1 MKGKTAK
8 LIRQARAAI
17 MAEAGKHYQYEK
29 TDQET
34 DERKVVSDLM
44 DKNAGVFLEL
54 KSRERAMPKNANLTI
69 AINDLIVRAKRKLKQ
84 KQDPD
89 FRLKLKQALEI
100 LSA

>member
-17 MAEAGKHYQYEK
+17 MAEDGKHFEHDG
-29 TDQET
+29 DQET

-44 DKNAGVFLEL
+44 EVNGGAFAEL
-54 KSRERAMPKNANLTI
+54 KRRERAMPKN
-69 AINDLIVRAKRKLKQ
+69 INVTNAVTDLIVRTKRRLKQ